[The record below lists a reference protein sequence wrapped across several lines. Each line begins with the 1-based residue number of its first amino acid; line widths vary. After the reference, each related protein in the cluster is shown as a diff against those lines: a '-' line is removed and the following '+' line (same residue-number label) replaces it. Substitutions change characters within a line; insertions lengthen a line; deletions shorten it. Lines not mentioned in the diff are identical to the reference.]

1 MKTEER
7 DEITQQFIRTQVKVK
22 ELERNFTDLMEL
34 IDNYK
39 VLIINA
45 HVEELNTEKAK
56 RWWQK

>member
-1 MKTEER
+1 MKAEER

-22 ELERNFTDLMEL
+22 ELERNFSDLMEL

-45 HVEELNTEKAK
+45 HIEELNVEKAK